1 MRLRTTVGVVCLITA
16 SALFAACQPS
26 QPVRAEAKEPEP
38 LKLAAE
44 EPVQQQAPAMVVP
57 VKKPI
62 VKKAVTKK
70 AVPTKTVPTKTVAA
84 NDAPSAPIAVD
95 AGPEITPVLESRTLP
110 SRQDED
116 TIFTT
121 ISGCLERD
129 SGMFRLKD
137 TDGENAPK
145 SRSWKSGFIKRS
157 STRIDVI
164 DTANRLQ
171 LPVHAGHR
179 VSVTGTLVDREMHAR
194 SVRATSDR
202 CD

>member
-1 MRLRTTVGVVCLITA
+1 MRSRTTVGVICLITA
-16 SALFAACQPS
+16 SALFAACRQPS
-26 QPVRAEAKEPEP
+26 QPVRAEAKAPEP
-38 LKLAAE
+38 LNLAAE
-44 EPVQQQAPAMVVP
+44 EPLQQQAPAPVAP
-57 VKKPI
+57 VKKP
-62 VKKAVTKK
+62 VAKKAVTKK
-70 AVPTKTVPTKTVAA
+70 AIPTKTVAA
-84 NDAPSAPIAVD
+84 NDIPSAPVFAD
-95 AGPEITPVLESRTLP
+95 AGPEITPVLESRAFA
-110 SRQDED
+110 SRQDEES
-116 TIFTT
+116 IFTT

-137 TDGENAPK
+137 TDGEQAPK

-179 VSVTGTLVDREMHAR
+179 VTVTGTLVDREMRAR
-194 SVRATSDR
+194 SVSATSDR